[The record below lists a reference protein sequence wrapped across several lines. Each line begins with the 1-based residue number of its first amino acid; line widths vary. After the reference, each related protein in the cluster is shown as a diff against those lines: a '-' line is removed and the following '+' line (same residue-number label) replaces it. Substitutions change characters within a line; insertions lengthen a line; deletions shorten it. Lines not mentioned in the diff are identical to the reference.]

1 MKKSGLSVIAARSA
15 DPPAESDVELF
26 NRVLAGEPEAMNE
39 ILRRYWSGVVEYS
52 SRFTSTRDAAE
63 DIAQETFILVW
74 RGKLG
79 WAARGSMR
87 SFLYGV
93 ARRLA
98 RNRARRWREVSVT
111 DRPETNAGVAPLTPA
126 AHLDEAELRRRFIEC
141 VARLPAKRQEVFNLA
156 RVHGLSY
163 REIAEV
169 MEISPQ
175 TVANQM
181 SAALAFLRRE
191 LRDVLDT

>member
-1 MKKSGLSVIAARSA
+1 MNQSRLSVIAARSTDA
-15 DPPAESDVELF
+15 PAVTDVELY

-39 ILRRYWSGVVEYS
+39 LLRRYWGGVVEYG
-52 SRFTSTRDAAE
+52 SRFSPSRDSAE
-63 DIAQETFILVW
+63 DIAQEAFILVW
-74 RGKLG
+74 RGKAC
-79 WAARGSMR
+79 WSARGSMK

-98 RNRARRWREVSVT
+98 RNRARRWREVSVG
-111 DRPETNAGVAPLTPA
+111 DGVETAAFVSPWTPA
-126 AHLDEAELRRRFIEC
+126 AHFDEAELRRRFIES

-163 REIAEV
+163 REIAEI